1 SWVSLRRSSAFIG
14 WAMTG
19 MRLRSAEL
27 KAYASISSSV
37 TSRRYAAA
45 SRVAATPASAATLA
59 LAQRLRLLGPVGL
72 DVERSRP
79 LVQLLVLADL
89 RLGAERRRH
98 ALAEGPLAALAVRG
112 AHVTV
117 DHEAAVV
124 RAQVGRRAVHGVE
137 RPQKQVARLHLAGH
151 GALGVEP
158 DAAQVI

>member
-1 SWVSLRRSSAFIG
+1 AAPQSAVSADQAASATLMMLTRLARSARRAIGMPASAYSTANAVPASSPSWVSLRRSSAFIG

-89 RLGAERRRH
+89 RL
-98 ALAEGPLAALAVRG
+98 
-112 AHVTV
+112 
-117 DHEAAVV
+117 
-124 RAQVGRRAVHGVE
+124 
-137 RPQKQVARLHLAGH
+137 
-151 GALGVEP
+151 
-158 DAAQVI
+158 